1 MQHDDEQAPTGRP
14 PEAGRATV
22 SRPAGLDWVQ
32 TFVLKAVGDLAM
44 ECWDRRLTVGH
55 VAVRLADTGI
65 ERRQVEDA
73 LDPLGALGYMFA
85 DDAPGNPEILLLLTA
100 KGLEAYCQTFV
111 RDFRRVGPEIL
122 KLVCQDQRRDLMEL
136 ARLSG
141 QPELLVEH
149 VLDDAEGNGLLR
161 LRKQGQYVTVE
172 EVRPHLRRWLSG
184 AA

>member
-1 MQHDDEQAPTGRP
+1 MHRENEHTPARHTP
-14 PEAGRATV
+14 PAGRAAV
-22 SRPAGLDWVQ
+22 SRPVGLDWVQ

-44 ECWDRRLTVGH
+44 AYWDRRLTVGH
-55 VAVRLADTGI
+55 VLVPLAGMGI
-65 ERRQVEDA
+65 ERRLVESA
-73 LDPLGALGYMFA
+73 LDPLSAHGYVFA
-85 DDAPGNPEILLLLTA
+85 DDAPGNPEIVLLLTA

-122 KLVCQDQRRDLMEL
+122 KLLCQDVRRDVVEL
-136 ARLSG
+136 AGLSG

-149 VLDDAEGNGLLR
+149 VLDDAHARGLLR
-161 LRKQGQYVTVE
+161 LKKRDHYIVVE